1 MKYPAKKRFNF
12 SSLLACSALFVV
24 QGALAHGYILD
35 PPVRS
40 KMCNTGSSSEGCN
53 AIRSYGESEAMY
65 TPNGIL
71 YMGEDYEDYKNSL
84 PDGKICGAN
93 GQYKSLNLPASK
105 WAKTAIKPDSAD
117 EISLTYLFTAHHTT
131 DFMTYYI
138 TKNGTDLTKPL
149 AWSDMEEI
157 KTFTNVTNPRGGKWT
172 EKVRLPSGQ
181 RGPHV
186 IALMW
191 PVSKARHGTNENF
204 ISCSDVDIQG
214 ESVESWNTVGAGIR
228 ASEDLKKGSTVQFR
242 LFDTANAGS
251 VAGDVSL
258 VLSRDMKDAEW
269 LHALATAFN
278 AKKFAAQI
286 GSLQGGNVSLPAGK
300 TSYQVYAKKTGF
312 TYALDVKP
320 NNVVVVPG
328 QEPAQAVVGND
339 IFAVTTTSSGFAYK
353 LDGSKSLRAA
363 TYQWNKLSGPFSLR
377 NADNAVAEA
386 VVGKHQTGVSTYEL
400 TVTNKDG
407 QQHRSTM
414 KVTATAAGVK
424 VTGAASIVEGQVS
437 SLKAQANFKGSGG
450 SAPTY
455 SWKVRNANGTEILQ
469 GSQQQLPL
477 STLMP
482 GNYQATVVVASP
494 HGGRSATAEQN
505 VVVEKKGVIQP
516 PVEVKPPVE
525 IVQPPVEV
533 VGACTG
539 LPEWIKKSYK
549 GGIEVQKNGRSYT
562 SKWFAETHHV
572 PGSAGWTGEPWK
584 DNGACK

>member
-53 AIRSYGESEAMY
+53 AIRSYGENEAMY

-93 GQYKSLNLPASK
+93 GQYNSLNLPASK
-105 WAKTAIKPDSAD
+105 WAKTAIKPDSAG

-157 KTFTNVTNPRGGKWT
+157 KTFTNVTNPPGGKWT

-214 ESVESWNTVGAGIR
+214 ESVESWNTVGTGIR
-228 ASEDLKKGSTVQFR
+228 ATEDLKKGATVKFR
-242 LFDTANAGS
+242 LFDNARAGT
-251 VAGDVSL
+251 VAGEVSMS
-258 VLSRDMKDAEW
+258 LSRDMSAAEW
-269 LHALATAFN
+269 LYEIAAAFN
-278 AKKFAAQI
+278 AKNFAAQI
-286 GSLQGGNVSLPAGK
+286 GSLQGGNVTLSSGK
-300 TSYQVYAKKTGF
+300 TNYQVYAKKIGF
-312 TYALDVKP
+312 SYALDVKA
-320 NNVVVVPG
+320 NNVVEVPG
-328 QEPAQAVVGND
+328 EVPAQAVVGKD
-339 IFAVTTTSSGFAYK
+339 IFVVATTSSGFAYK
-353 LDGSKSLRAA
+353 LDGSKSLHAA

-386 VVGKHQTGVSTYEL
+386 VVGKNQTGVSTYEL

-414 KVTATAAGVK
+414 KVTATAVGVK
-424 VTGAASIVEGQVS
+424 ISGAASIVEGQVS
-437 SLKAQANFKGSGG
+437 SLKAQANFSGSGG

-455 SWKVRNANGTEILQ
+455 SWKVRNPNGAEILQ

-482 GNYQATVVVASP
+482 GNYQATVDVSSP
-494 HGGRSATAEQN
+494 HGGRSATAQQN
-505 VVVEKKGVIQP
+505 IVVEKKGVIQP
-516 PVEVKPPVE
+516 PVEV
-525 IVQPPVEV
+525 
-533 VGACTG
+533 VGACAG
-539 LPEWIKKSYK
+539 VPEWTKKSYK
-549 GGIEVQKNGRSYT
+549 GGTEVQKNGRSYT
-562 SKWFAETHHV
+562 SKWFVEPHHV
-572 PGSAGWTGEPWK
+572 PGSAGWTGDPWK